1 MKLLLT
7 ILSAL
12 IIAVFAGIFAT
23 RNSGVM
29 ILTFGEWTVQTST
42 NFFILFIIV
51 TFVALYFLIRL
62 GIRLLNLPGQYR
74 DYLDKKNLI
83 RSDRYLAG
91 GMMAMIEG
99 NWTAAE
105 KAFEKGSRYSRDHR
119 QLNFIGAA
127 RAAQKQGELGRRDDY
142 LRLAHQHSP
151 DDSPAAGIAQA
162 RLLLEQNQAEQALAV
177 LTRLR
182 ARYPR
187 QLEVKYLLLDL
198 YTRHK
203 DWHAVID
210 VLHELKKA
218 GHQDA
223 DRIRS
228 QQLKA
233 YAGLLQQAGDSGN
246 DKVLARTWITIPRAF
261 RRELFLIEAYVSQ
274 RIRFRDHFDSEI
286 QIRNVLKKQWDENLV
301 RLYGFVRGHDP
312 IGQLSFAED
321 LLRGHARDP
330 VLLMTLGRL
339 CLQNKLWGKAR
350 MYFEECLS
358 VRPDPEVYRELAV
371 LLEKQG
377 ETERATDFYQKGL
390 QLATVADRV
399 QGRFLE

>member
-7 ILSAL
+7 VLSVL

-42 NFFILFIIV
+42 NFFILLILSSFI
-51 TFVALYFLIRL
+51 ALYLLTRL
-62 GIRLLNLPGQYR
+62 AVRLLNLPGQYR
-74 DYLDKKNLI
+74 NYLDKKNLI
-83 RSDRYLAG
+83 RSDRYLAR
-91 GMMAMIEG
+91 GMTAMIEG

-105 KAFEKGSRYSRDHR
+105 KAFKKGSRFSRDHR
-119 QLNFIGAA
+119 QLNYIGAA
-127 RAAQKQGELGRRDDY
+127 RAAQKQGELDRRDDY

-151 DDSPAAGIAQA
+151 EDSPAAGIAQA
-162 RLLLEQNQAEQALAV
+162 RLLLEQNQTEHALAV

-182 ARYPR
+182 TRYPK
-187 QLEVKYLLLDL
+187 QLEVKYLLLDM
-198 YTRHK
+198 YTRLE
-203 DWHAVID
+203 DWQAVIEL
-210 VLHELKKA
+210 LHELKKT

-233 YAGLLQQAGDSGN
+233 YAGLLQQAGNSGN
-246 DKVLARTWITIPRAF
+246 DKVLARTWISIPRAF

-274 RIRFRDHFDSEI
+274 RIRFHDHFDSEI
-286 QIRNVLKKQWDENLV
+286 QIRNVLKKQWDEHLV
-301 RLYGFVRGHDP
+301 RLYGFVHGHDL
-312 IGQLSFAED
+312 IGQLGFAED
-321 LLRGHARDP
+321 LLRSHARDP

-377 ETERATDFYQKGL
+377 ETDRASDLYQKGL
-390 QLATVADRV
+390 QLATVVERA